1 MMTWDFFFRL
11 LVAGVLGALVGID
24 REYRAKEAGFRTHFL
39 VALGSALFMIVS
51 KYGFEDILGKEGVG
65 LDPSRIASQVVTGIG
80 FLGAGTIIIQKLFV
94 RGLTTAAGIWTT
106 AAVGLAVGA
115 GQYWLGI
122 SATLL
127 TLLGLEGLGY
137 MFRNFSQRNVNLTF
151 TVSGVEALQLVMD
164 EIKNKRHLIV
174 SFSTEIVEC
183 GEKKNLRVALVVGTR
198 TGKVS
203 GSRSFVSY
211 RVWSEVS
218 AASVVNP
225 LRCNPLQIHRK
236 RLRCCRFW
244 LP

>member
-183 GEKKNLRVALVVGTR
+183 GEKKNLRVALVVRTR
-198 TGKVS
+198 KLEDEVLLIQFIQTLPGVVIDKV
-203 GSRSFVSY
+203 
-211 RVWSEVS
+211 E
-218 AASVVNP
+218 
-225 LRCNPLQIHRK
+225 
-236 RLRCCRFW
+236 
-244 LP
+244 

>member
-137 MFRNFSQRNVNLTF
+137 MFRNFSQRSVNLTF

-183 GEKKNLRVALVVGTR
+183 GEKKNLRVALVVRTR
-198 TGKVS
+198 KLEDEVLLIQFIQTLPGVVIDKV
-203 GSRSFVSY
+203 
-211 RVWSEVS
+211 E
-218 AASVVNP
+218 
-225 LRCNPLQIHRK
+225 
-236 RLRCCRFW
+236 
-244 LP
+244 

>member
-24 REYRAKEAGFRTHFL
+24 REYGAQEAGFRKHFV

-183 GEKKNLRVALVVGTR
+183 GEKKNLRVALVVRTR
-198 TGKVS
+198 KLEDEVLLIQFIQTLPGVVIDKV
-203 GSRSFVSY
+203 
-211 RVWSEVS
+211 E
-218 AASVVNP
+218 
-225 LRCNPLQIHRK
+225 
-236 RLRCCRFW
+236 
-244 LP
+244 

>member
-183 GEKKNLRVALVVGTR
+183 GEKKNLRVALVVRTR
-198 TGKVS
+198 KLEDEVLLIQFIQTLTGGVIDKV
-203 GSRSFVSY
+203 
-211 RVWSEVS
+211 E
-218 AASVVNP
+218 
-225 LRCNPLQIHRK
+225 
-236 RLRCCRFW
+236 
-244 LP
+244 

>member
-80 FLGAGTIIIQKLFV
+80 FLGAGTSIIQKLFV

-183 GEKKNLRVALVVGTR
+183 GEKKNLRVALVVRTR
-198 TGKVS
+198 KLEDEVLLIQFIQTLPGVVIDKV
-203 GSRSFVSY
+203 
-211 RVWSEVS
+211 E
-218 AASVVNP
+218 
-225 LRCNPLQIHRK
+225 
-236 RLRCCRFW
+236 
-244 LP
+244 

>member
-151 TVSGVEALQLVMD
+151 TVSGVEALQLVMY

-183 GEKKNLRVALVVGTR
+183 GEKKNLRVALVVRTR
-198 TGKVS
+198 KLEDEVLLIQFIQTLPGVVIDKV
-203 GSRSFVSY
+203 
-211 RVWSEVS
+211 E
-218 AASVVNP
+218 
-225 LRCNPLQIHRK
+225 
-236 RLRCCRFW
+236 
-244 LP
+244 

>member
-183 GEKKNLRVALVVGTR
+183 GEKKNLRVALVVRTR
-198 TGKVS
+198 KLEDEVLLIQFIQILPGVVIDKV
-203 GSRSFVSY
+203 
-211 RVWSEVS
+211 E
-218 AASVVNP
+218 
-225 LRCNPLQIHRK
+225 
-236 RLRCCRFW
+236 
-244 LP
+244 

>member
-1 MMTWDFFFRL
+1 MMTWDFLFRL

-183 GEKKNLRVALVVGTR
+183 GEKKNLRVALVVRTR
-198 TGKVS
+198 KLEDEVLLIQFIQTLPGVVIDKV
-203 GSRSFVSY
+203 
-211 RVWSEVS
+211 E
-218 AASVVNP
+218 
-225 LRCNPLQIHRK
+225 
-236 RLRCCRFW
+236 
-244 LP
+244 

>member
-183 GEKKNLRVALVVGTR
+183 GEKKNLRVALVVRTR
-198 TGKVS
+198 KLEDEVWLIQFIQTLPGVVIDKV
-203 GSRSFVSY
+203 
-211 RVWSEVS
+211 E
-218 AASVVNP
+218 
-225 LRCNPLQIHRK
+225 
-236 RLRCCRFW
+236 
-244 LP
+244 

>member
-127 TLLGLEGLGY
+127 RLLGLEGLGY
-137 MFRNFSQRNVNLTF
+137 MFRNFSQRSVNLTF

-183 GEKKNLRVALVVGTR
+183 GEKKNLRVALVVRTR
-198 TGKVS
+198 KLEDEVLLIQFIQTLPGVVIDKV
-203 GSRSFVSY
+203 
-211 RVWSEVS
+211 E
-218 AASVVNP
+218 
-225 LRCNPLQIHRK
+225 
-236 RLRCCRFW
+236 
-244 LP
+244 

>member
-51 KYGFEDILGKEGVG
+51 KYGFGDILGKEGVG

-183 GEKKNLRVALVVGTR
+183 GEKKNLRVALVVRTR
-198 TGKVS
+198 KLEDEVLLIQFIQTLPGVVIDKV
-203 GSRSFVSY
+203 
-211 RVWSEVS
+211 E
-218 AASVVNP
+218 
-225 LRCNPLQIHRK
+225 
-236 RLRCCRFW
+236 
-244 LP
+244 

>member
-51 KYGFEDILGKEGVG
+51 EYGFEDILGKEGVG

-183 GEKKNLRVALVVGTR
+183 GEKKNLRVALVVRTR
-198 TGKVS
+198 KLEDEVLLIQFIQTLPGVVIDKV
-203 GSRSFVSY
+203 
-211 RVWSEVS
+211 E
-218 AASVVNP
+218 
-225 LRCNPLQIHRK
+225 
-236 RLRCCRFW
+236 
-244 LP
+244 

>member
-183 GEKKNLRVALVVGTR
+183 GEKKNLRVALVVRTR
-198 TGKVS
+198 KLEEEVLLIQFIQTLPGVVIDKV
-203 GSRSFVSY
+203 
-211 RVWSEVS
+211 E
-218 AASVVNP
+218 
-225 LRCNPLQIHRK
+225 
-236 RLRCCRFW
+236 
-244 LP
+244 